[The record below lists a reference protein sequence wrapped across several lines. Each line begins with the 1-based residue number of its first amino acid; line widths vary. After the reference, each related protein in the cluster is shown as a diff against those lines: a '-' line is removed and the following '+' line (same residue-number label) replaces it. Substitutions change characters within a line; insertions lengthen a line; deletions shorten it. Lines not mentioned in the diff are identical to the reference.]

1 MGGDDVAHENPVIAP
16 GLSVERESAEG
27 SCAACGAAEL
37 SAYPV
42 LSEGGWY
49 RVVKCQR
56 CLTSQS
62 REPWA
67 LLGPVSL
74 TSEGLQLR

>member
-1 MGGDDVAHENPVIAP
+1 MASDDPVIAP
-16 GLSVERESAEG
+16 RLSVERERVDG
-27 SCAACGAAEL
+27 SCPSCDVAEL

-56 CLTSQS
+56 CLTSVT
-62 REPWA
+62 REPWT
-67 LLGPVSL
+67 LLGPVRL
-74 TSEGLQLR
+74 TSEGLQLE

>member
-1 MGGDDVAHENPVIAP
+1 MATEKPVIAP
-16 GLSVERESAEG
+16 GLSVDREHVEG
-27 SCAACGAAEL
+27 TCSSCGEAEL
-37 SAYPV
+37 AAYPV

-56 CLTSQS
+56 CLTSIS

-67 LLGPVSL
+67 LLGPVRL

>member
-1 MGGDDVAHENPVIAP
+1 MARENPVIAP
-16 GLSVERESAEG
+16 GLSVEREHVEG
-27 SCAACGAAEL
+27 SCTACGAAEL

-49 RVVKCQR
+49 RVVKCQQ

-62 REPWA
+62 REPWK